1 MHTATLAQH
10 SELYSAVRK
19 STRDRKAA
27 AHTARHDQ
35 AIAKAEAVAMKLLKD
50 SRRLTPRNAKGEG
63 EGEGAYFYPSAVEW
77 TVLALIRIGLGDR
90 SVMDPS
96 AAIRM
101 REVFLRKI
109 EAAAR
114 RVRAAFGETQEKPQ
128 LDYRSYQ
135 PHRAAPGTKQNG
147 CWSDPAAVLR
157 FESALRPSAPGSAI
171 SWRGLR

>member
-10 SELYSAVRK
+10 SELCSAVRK

-63 EGEGAYFYPSAVEW
+63 AYFYPSAVEW

-96 AAIRM
+96 AAIRL

-109 EAAAR
+109 EAADR
-114 RVRAAFGETQEKPQ
+114 RVRAAFGETQEKLQ

-135 PHRAAPGTKQNG
+135 PHRAATGTKQNG